1 MNAPKPA
8 HSKASKQKHD
18 RRTFLR
24 TAGLGAVGLSLGQ
37 SLRAEAR
44 SSSRPNIVLIMADDM
59 GYSDLGC
66 YGGEIQTPNLDK
78 LGKGGL
84 RFTQFYNNA
93 KCAPTRASLL
103 TGLYSQQVGIHNPP
117 RRMANCVTIAEV
129 LRSAGYRTLMTG
141 KWHADQLPV
150 DRGFDRYYGLADGC
164 CNYFNPGEQRPGEP
178 KPAEKRYP
186 RKWAIDD
193 QVQQPYTPADPNF
206 YTTDAFTDYALAY
219 LDRYGRD
226 ERPFFLYIAYTA
238 PHYPLH
244 AWPEDI
250 AKYRGKY
257 LVGWDAIRQ
266 QRFERMVRMGL
277 IDERWGLAP
286 RDARVPPWTD
296 IENRAKWDLAALQRR
311 GGTGLTWESARDR
324 DMWDLK
330 MAVYAA
336 MVDRMDQNIGRI
348 MAKIRDL
355 GKEDNTLVL
364 FLSDN
369 GGCAELIHLT
379 QDVPP
384 GPVNSYRSV
393 DPPWANAQNTPF
405 RKYKRWDHEGGISTP
420 LIAYWPNEIKPGQIT
435 HQVGHVIDV
444 MATCIDLAAAEYPSS
459 YNGEDVRPLEGKSLL
474 PILRGEQRAGHDALF
489 WQFGT
494 CRAVRAGKW
503 KLVGADSP
511 WELYDMVEDRTELH
525 DLADAHPQIVRE
537 MARQW
542 RSWAQRCAATK

>member
-1 MNAPKPA
+1 
-8 HSKASKQKHD
+8 
-18 RRTFLR
+18 
-24 TAGLGAVGLSLGQ
+24 
-37 SLRAEAR
+37 
-44 SSSRPNIVLIMADDM
+44 M

-66 YGGEIQTPNLDK
+66 YGGEIETPNLDK

-103 TGLYSQQVGIHNPP
+103 TGLYSQQVGIQNPP
-117 RRMANCVTIAEV
+117 RRMTNCVTIAEV

-150 DRGFDRYYGLADGC
+150 ERGFDRYYGLADGC
-164 CNYFNPGEQRPGEP
+164 CNYFNPGEQRAGEP

-193 QVQQPYTPADPNF
+193 QVHQPYTPADPNF
-206 YTTDAFTDYALAY
+206 YTTDAFTDYALDY
-219 LDRYGRD
+219 LDRYRRD
-226 ERPFFLYIAYTA
+226 ERPFFLYVAYTA

-257 LVGWDAIRQ
+257 MVGWDTVRH
-266 QRFERMVRMGL
+266 QRFERMIKMGL
-277 IDERWGLAP
+277 VDERWGLAP
-286 RDARVPPWTD
+286 RDARVPPWED

-311 GGTGLTWESARDR
+311 DGTGLTSESARDR

-348 MAKIRDL
+348 MAKIRQL
-355 GKEDNTLVL
+355 GKVDNTLVL

-369 GGCAELIHLT
+369 GGCAELIHIT

-393 DPPWANAQNTPF
+393 DPPWANAQNSPF

-420 LIAYWPNEIKPGQIT
+420 LIAHWPNQIKPGQIT
-435 HQVGHVIDV
+435 DQVGHIIDI
-444 MATCIDLAAAEYPSS
+444 MATCIELAAAEYPLS
-459 YNGEDVRPLEGKSLL
+459 YDRHSVLPLEGKSLL
-474 PILRGEQRAGHDALF
+474 PIFRGEQRTGHDALF

-494 CRAVRAGKW
+494 SRAARAGKW
-503 KLVGADSP
+503 KLVAADASR
-511 WELYDMVEDRTELH
+511 WELYDMVQDRTELH
-525 DLADAHPQIVRE
+525 DLAPVHPQVVNE
-537 MARQW
+537 LAGQW
-542 RSWAQRCAATK
+542 RGWAVRSAAKR